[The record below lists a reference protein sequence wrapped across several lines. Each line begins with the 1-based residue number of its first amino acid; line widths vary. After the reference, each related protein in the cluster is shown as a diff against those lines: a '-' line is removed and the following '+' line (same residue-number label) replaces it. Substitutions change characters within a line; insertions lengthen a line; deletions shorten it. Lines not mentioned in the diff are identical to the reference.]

1 MKTKVFLR
9 KLKKTKSIVFWVLA
23 VVLIA
28 LNLLGDLLELFITL
42 VSFTGIGLVTV
53 IFNFVIDPVIG
64 GVTFLIL
71 IIMGGLEFRSLA
83 KRLIVYG
90 LGLLAEFIPG
100 IDVLPLRTITLIVAI
115 ILMVREDAIQEKKER
130 QEEREQKELSEEEQ
144 EIVQI

>member
-1 MKTKVFLR
+1 METKGV
-9 KLKKTKSIVFWVLA
+9 VFWVLA
-23 VVLIA
+23 IVLIFI
-28 LNLLGDLLELFITL
+28 NSLGDLLELFITL

-90 LGLLAEFIPG
+90 LGLLAEFISG
-100 IDVLPLRTITLIVAI
+100 IDVLPLRTITLIVTI
-115 ILMVREDAIQEKKER
+115 VLMARENTDQEKKEG
-130 QEEREQKELSEEEQ
+130 QEEREQKELLEEEQ
-144 EIVQI
+144 EIAQI